1 MLIQALQD
9 TILSIYM
16 YLQNRAHNYKVNL
29 TGLTGLSLCGSL
41 LFPFL
46 SKLGHLR
53 AHLSILVVYISSL
66 HQFIE
71 DLR

>member
-9 TILSIYM
+9 IILSI

-29 TGLTGLSLCGSL
+29 TGLTGLSLYGSL

-53 AHLSILVVYISSL
+53 AHLSILVVYMYISSL
-66 HQFIE
+66 HQFIK